1 MAKRR
6 FLISYIVYALHE
18 ANEFEQ
24 ELREMIDEY
33 DDNYELSIRAYN
45 TVTNEDIDPLGS
57 EAADPDEE
65 ETKYEVSAEVD
76 FSKDVDYEKLGSE
89 LRDRYGHDLECS
101 VED

>member
-6 FLISYIVYALHE
+6 FLISYNVYALYE
-18 ANEFEQ
+18 AKEFEQ
-24 ELREMIDEY
+24 ELREMIDKY

-45 TVTNEDIDPLGS
+45 TVTNEDIDPIES
-57 EAADPDEE
+57 EADPDEE
-65 ETKYEVSAEVD
+65 ETIYEVSVEVN

-89 LRDRYGHDLECS
+89 LRDRYGLDLGCN